1 MNIKENIRIAIFS
14 IKTNLMRSLL
24 TMLGIIIGVAS
35 VIAVITVGNGGR
47 DYIVG
52 MIRDM
57 GNSAISLTVNTRT
70 ADDEDYFT
78 NQDIEAVKKLD
89 GVQYA
94 SMQSMTM
101 CQVTANEENGFLMGV
116 GCNTDM
122 QMIMKSPCLYGRF
135 FTEEEYDNGK
145 YVGVIDVGSAMQVFG
160 RKNVVGEYLHCTA
173 NDISVSIK
181 IIGVIDIMASM
192 NLDTEEMMN
201 NMSSMG
207 GMQMM
212 SCMMLMP
219 APVASML
226 NGSSVNRYDTINITA
241 VDESMLDGI
250 GTAAINYIRSIHDNY
265 EKDCYT
271 VTNMVTYIDSLD
283 TVINVFTVFIAA
295 VSAISLVVGGIGV
308 MNIMLVSI
316 TERTRE
322 IGIRKALG
330 AKTGTILFQFL
341 TESVILCLIGGII
354 GLLLG
359 VAGAALVSYIM
370 DVPLAVKPST
380 VALAV
385 GFSSAIGII
394 FGVYPARRAAK
405 LPPIEALRRD

>member
-78 NQDIEAVKKLD
+78 NKDVEAVKKLD

-101 CQVTANEENGFLMGV
+101 CQVNANEEKGFLMGV

-145 YVGVIDVGSAMQVFG
+145 YVGVIDVGSAMQVFS

-201 NMSSMG
+201 SMSSMG

-250 GTAAINYIRSIHDNY
+250 
-265 EKDCYT
+265 
-271 VTNMVTYIDSLD
+271 
-283 TVINVFTVFIAA
+283 
-295 VSAISLVVGGIGV
+295 
-308 MNIMLVSI
+308 
-316 TERTRE
+316 
-322 IGIRKALG
+322 
-330 AKTGTILFQFL
+330 
-341 TESVILCLIGGII
+341 
-354 GLLLG
+354 
-359 VAGAALVSYIM
+359 
-370 DVPLAVKPST
+370 
-380 VALAV
+380 
-385 GFSSAIGII
+385 
-394 FGVYPARRAAK
+394 
-405 LPPIEALRRD
+405 

>member
-135 FTEEEYDNGK
+135 FTEEEYVNGK

-201 NMSSMG
+201 SMSSMG

-271 VTNMVTYIDSLD
+271 VTNMADRKS
-283 TVINVFTVFIAA
+283 
-295 VSAISLVVGGIGV
+295 VV
-308 MNIMLVSI
+308 
-316 TERTRE
+316 
-322 IGIRKALG
+322 
-330 AKTGTILFQFL
+330 
-341 TESVILCLIGGII
+341 
-354 GLLLG
+354 
-359 VAGAALVSYIM
+359 
-370 DVPLAVKPST
+370 
-380 VALAV
+380 
-385 GFSSAIGII
+385 
-394 FGVYPARRAAK
+394 
-405 LPPIEALRRD
+405 